1 MLAAIQ
7 RSQSVTAP
15 TRSDALSQNPKSFPE
30 AGPATLWAS
39 VRQMPAV
46 LVERIVA
53 MSSTRANYWLEFAFS
68 STLSAGLLGAGVR
81 SHRGSWT
88 AAFLTVFAGLVVFSF
103 IEYLFHRWIF
113 HGPDSM
119 YSRGHAAHH
128 RLPQGYDALPFF
140 LPAAILSGLA
150 LLLWLVLP
158 ADYACLVAGTIGFG
172 YVAYGFSHY
181 AIHATRFRHPWI
193 RRWAALHHI
202 HHHHPDRNFGV
213 TTALWDHILGTRYQS
228 GRPRRH

>member
-1 MLAAIQ
+1 MNQSPNPYPQTEAATAWSLLRQAPAALLA
-7 RSQSVTAP
+7 
-15 TRSDALSQNPKSFPE
+15 
-30 AGPATLWAS
+30 
-39 VRQMPAV
+39 
-46 LVERIVA
+46 RIVA
-53 MSSTRANYWLEFAFS
+53 FSTTRANYWLEFAFS
-68 STLSAGLLGAGVR
+68 STLSASLLAAGVR

-88 AAFLTVFAGLVVFSF
+88 AAFLTVLAGLIAFSF

-113 HGPDSM
+113 HGADSM
-119 YSRGHAAHH
+119 YSRGHTAHH
-128 RLPQGYDALPFF
+128 LHPQGYDSLPFF

-150 LLLWLVLP
+150 LLLWLAMP
-158 ADYACLVAGTIGFG
+158 ASYACLIAGAIGFG

-193 RRWAALHHI
+193 RRWAARHHV

-228 GRPRRH
+228 GRPRRS